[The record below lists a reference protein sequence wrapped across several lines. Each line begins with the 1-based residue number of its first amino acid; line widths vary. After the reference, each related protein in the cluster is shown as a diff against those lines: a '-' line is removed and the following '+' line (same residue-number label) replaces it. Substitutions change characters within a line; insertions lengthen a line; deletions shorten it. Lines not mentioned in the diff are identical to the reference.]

1 MEAMEMIRST
11 YISPVG
17 ELLLVASGDSLVS
30 LDYFDFE
37 ERFHRLLAKR
47 FPKTQPEAGDL
58 HPAIRQ
64 SLDNYFAGDIAAVD
78 QLAVS
83 YHGTAF
89 ENRVWQA
96 LRGIAPGATASYGEL
111 AAAVDSPK
119 AARAV
124 GRANSLNPI
133 AIVVPCHRV
142 IGANT
147 KLTGYAGG
155 LERKRWLLDHERK
168 FCNDQLSI

>member
-1 MEAMEMIRST
+1 MEMTKSS
-11 YISPVG
+11 YGSPVG
-17 ELLLVASGDSLVS
+17 ELLLVTSGDRLLS

-37 ERFHRLLAKR
+37 ERFERLLAKR
-47 FPKTQPEAGDL
+47 FPKTQPALGGLD
-58 HPAIRQ
+58 PAIRTA
-64 SLDNYFAGDIAAVD
+64 LDRYFAGDIAAVD
-78 QLAVS
+78 QLAVG

-96 LRGIAPGATASYGEL
+96 LRGIAPGATASYGQL
-111 AAAVDSPK
+111 AAVVDSPK

-155 LERKRWLLDHERK
+155 LERKKWLLDHERK
-168 FCNDQLSI
+168 FCNPPVSI